1 MTTLSK
7 LYQIA
12 SQEHIEVDCFDLG
25 KREALS
31 LMDETGQCYIAIDP
45 FRLLSTQDETLK
57 LAHELGHCLTGSF
70 YNIHAT
76 VDSRRKHENTADK
89 WAVTQLITAE
99 ALDEAVAEGY
109 TEIWELA
116 EHFDVTEEFMR
127 KAVCYHVHGN
137 VAVELYF

>member
-1 MTTLSK
+1 MTDLSS

-12 SQEHIEVDCFDLG
+12 DREHIEVDCFRLR

-31 LMDETGQCYIAIDP
+31 MMDTDGSCFIAIDP
-45 FRLLSTQDETLK
+45 YQLSSRREEKLK

-70 YNIHAT
+70 YNIHAS
-76 VDSRRKHENTADK
+76 VDCRQKHENTADK
-89 WAVTQLITAE
+89 WAVNQLIPAW

-116 EHFDVTEEFMR
+116 EHFDVSEEFMR
-127 KAVCYHVHGN
+127 KAVCFHVHGN
-137 VAVELYF
+137 LAVELYF